1 MAPLGTQGEPS
12 TAGRLGRGGARE
24 RAQFSPPGG
33 NGAERTQGELP
44 RGAREGGLG
53 HCDDEGGG
61 SDVSKLDNAL
71 ACVDDFVSQKL
82 GL

>member
-24 RAQFSPPGG
+24 RAQFSPQAG
-33 NGAERTQGELP
+33 NEAERL
-44 RGAREGGLG
+44 
-53 HCDDEGGG
+53 CDDEGGG
-61 SDVSKLDNAL
+61 SDMSKLDNAL

>member
-1 MAPLGTQGEPS
+1 MAQGGFTPPEHLKMAGFPKQRFPLFG
-12 TAGRLGRGGARE
+12 AGGKPDSAMGG
-24 RAQFSPPGG
+24 
-33 NGAERTQGELP
+33 
-44 RGAREGGLG
+44 
-53 HCDDEGGG
+53 D

>member
-24 RAQFSPPGG
+24 RARSFRRQ
-33 NGAERTQGELP
+33 AETEQS
-44 RGAREGGLG
+44 GL
-53 HCDDEGGG
+53 CDDEGGG